1 MKMKENDVGI
11 EFIGRQGFDAVYEK
25 YKNLIFQTAFLY
37 IKEWYAAE
45 DIMQETFLRYYI
57 YMEHTRV
64 ENTKSWLLTTA
75 KNIALNYIRDN
86 SRSTVLS
93 MEDEEEG
100 VYGSVEGGEEIFFD
114 KLWRREVLL
123 AADTILDALYR
134 RNRRWY
140 DAVTPAYCMEKP
152 QKEVA
157 ACMDMSL
164 ESLQSMLYR
173 ARNWIKETYREEF
186 DHIHEA

>member
-1 MKMKENDVGI
+1 MSG
-11 EFIGRQGFDAVYEK
+11 
-25 YKNLIFQTAFLY
+25 
-37 IKEWYAAE
+37 
-45 DIMQETFLRYYI
+45 
-57 YMEHTRV
+57 
-64 ENTKSWLLTTA
+64 
-75 KNIALNYIRDN
+75 
-86 SRSTVLS
+86 
-93 MEDEEEG
+93 EEG
-100 VYGSVEGGEEIFFD
+100 GEGGTGSVEGGVESFVD
-114 KLWRREVLL
+114 KLWRSEVLL

-140 DAVTPAYCMEKP
+140 DAVTLAYCMEKP

>member
-1 MKMKENDVGI
+1 MKENDVGI

-100 VYGSVEGGEEIFFD
+100 VYGSGEGGEEIFFD

-140 DAVTPAYCMEKP
+140 DAVTLAYCMEKP

>member
-93 MEDEEEG
+93 MEDEEEAYMALG
-100 VYGSVEGGEEIFFD
+100 RAVRKSSLTSFGGEKCSWLLTRSWMHCIAGTGD
-114 KLWRREVLL
+114 GMTRSLSRIVWKSLRR
-123 AADTILDALYR
+123 R
-134 RNRRWY
+134 
-140 DAVTPAYCMEKP
+140 
-152 QKEVA
+152 
-157 ACMDMSL
+157 SL
-164 ESLQSMLYR
+164 R
-173 ARNWIKETYREEF
+173 VWI
-186 DHIHEA
+186 

>member
-1 MKMKENDVGI
+1 MGI

-86 SRSTVLS
+86 SRSTVLG

-134 RNRRWY
+134 RNRR
-140 DAVTPAYCMEKP
+140 
-152 QKEVA
+152 
-157 ACMDMSL
+157 
-164 ESLQSMLYR
+164 
-173 ARNWIKETYREEF
+173 
-186 DHIHEA
+186 

>member
-1 MKMKENDVGI
+1 MKENDVGI

-86 SRSTVLS
+86 F
-93 MEDEEEG
+93 
-100 VYGSVEGGEEIFFD
+100 GGEKCSWLLTRSWMHCIAGTGD
-114 KLWRREVLL
+114 GMTRSLLRIVWKSLRR
-123 AADTILDALYR
+123 R
-134 RNRRWY
+134 
-140 DAVTPAYCMEKP
+140 
-152 QKEVA
+152 
-157 ACMDMSL
+157 SL
-164 ESLQSMLYR
+164 R
-173 ARNWIKETYREEF
+173 VWI
-186 DHIHEA
+186 

>member
-1 MKMKENDVGI
+1 MKENDVGI

-64 ENTKSWLLTTA
+64 ENTKYWLLTTA
-75 KNIALNYIRDN
+75 KNITLNYIRDN
-86 SRSTVLS
+86 SRSTVLD

-114 KLWRREVLL
+114 KLWRKEVLE

-134 RNRRWY
+134 KNRRWY
-140 DAVTPAYCMEKP
+140 DAVTLVYCMEKP

-173 ARNWIKETYREEF
+173 ARNWIKKNYREEF